1 MNNELKTQI
10 EYISVEKLH
19 PHPDN
24 PRKNLGD
31 LTELT
36 DSIKRN
42 GIFQNLTVVPATGFY
57 NGDYTVIIGHR
68 RLAAATA
75 AGIEVVPCIIKEMDN
90 KEQISTMI
98 LENMQRSDLT
108 IYEQAQGMQMMLDM
122 GETVESVSDKTGL
135 SKSTVY
141 KRTRLLQLD
150 KDTFKEKEGVQINI
164 TDYDRLFEIEDAE
177 KRNLVF
183 KTMGTKDFEW
193 TLNNTIA
200 VEKRENKLAAI
211 RKKVEEFAKHTE
223 NAVNLK
229 YIKYISELSD
239 IPDIDENT
247 EYFYMNCYSGVQ
259 LYRAPSEEEIKEKE
273 IQNTKSEQKR
283 NELDEICDKLAD
295 LFKMAA
301 DMRKD
306 FVRAYKPLP
315 EHEKSIYEMVIA
327 AMCHIDTQYSR
338 SIDVTLF
345 NEIMNTEID
354 SPASISKIKSYIKDT
369 EYKKALVVL
378 AYSTFEDAGT
388 PQDCYCYDG
397 TYMQNKPL
405 EEIYKYLV
413 NLGYEM
419 SEEEKALIDGTHE
432 LYRQEDEDEED
443 EE

>member
-31 LTELT
+31 LSELT

-68 RLAAATA
+68 RLAAAKE
-75 AGIEVVPCIIKEMDN
+75 AGIEVVPCIIKEMDS

-135 SKSTVY
+135 SKSTIY

-164 TDYDRLFEIEDAE
+164 TDYDRLFEIEDTE

-211 RKKVEEFAKHTE
+211 RKKVEEFATYTE
-223 NAVNLK
+223 MTTNLR
-229 YIKYISELSD
+229 YVTYISELSD
-239 IPDIDENT
+239 IPDIDENV
-247 EYFYMNCYSGVQ
+247 EYYYTNCYSGVQ
-259 LYRAPSEEEIKEKE
+259 LYRALSKEEQEEKE
-273 IQNTKSEQKR
+273 IQTADREQKKA
-283 NELDEICDKLAD
+283 EIDEINSKLGD
-295 LFKMAA
+295 LFAMAA

-306 FVRAYKPLP
+306 YVKSYKPLP
-315 EHEKSIYEMVIA
+315 EHKNSIYEMVIA
-327 AMCHIDTQYSR
+327 AMCYIDHQYPR

-345 NEIMNTEID
+345 NEVMNTEIND
-354 SPASISKIKSYIKDT
+354 PISLSKIKSYIKDS
-369 EYKKALVVL
+369 EYQKALVVL
-378 AYSTFEDAGT
+378 AYSVYEDAGE

-397 TYMQNKPL
+397 TYLKN
-405 EEIYKYLV
+405 EELNELYKYLV
-413 NLGYEM
+413 KLGYEM

-432 LYRQEDEDEED
+432 LYVQEQDEDD